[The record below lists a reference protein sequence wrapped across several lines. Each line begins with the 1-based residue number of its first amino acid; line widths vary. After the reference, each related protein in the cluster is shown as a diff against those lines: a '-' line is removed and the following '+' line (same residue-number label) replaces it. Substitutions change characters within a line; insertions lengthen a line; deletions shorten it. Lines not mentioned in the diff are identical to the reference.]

1 MINVK
6 LTPPLLKSVAAAGAS
21 ALLLTLSGCG
31 ESLSDQPY
39 IMSCGGDSLIEFGKT
54 VSSDGVYTTKLA
66 GMDMPDM
73 ETLKGDSRLPR
84 LKAKGFMPEETGLK
98 GNRSTVPLSIDGTS
112 LIEGTRLTLRDG
124 GLYESSD
131 TMPLNGK
138 MSIAHYYL
146 TRDGELKEVEGFH
159 VAKMG
164 EGRPGPDNHHY
175 LRRDVATTL
184 PSDAAYAVYY
194 IEGERWG
201 WSRKPDGSP
210 KVAGRGESGY
220 WVAPLNKNQRYQ
232 PYDDPYDAPGAV
244 PPDRTLGPYVGHP
257 SSIIIGKQKFS
268 VNKPSALPHR
278 RANEDV
284 ETVPCFVRPG
294 STMQFVDF
302 YDTGRPTNDESR
314 FRGRTDGG
322 RHGHGRLG
330 IYFVGSKQD
339 VLDLP
344 SNPNKFS
351 KG

>member
-1 MINVK
+1 MIK
-6 LTPPLLKSVAAAGAS
+6 MKFTPPLLKTFGAVGAG

-31 ESLSDQPY
+31 EDLSDRPY
-39 IMSCGGDSLIEFGKT
+39 VMSCGGNNLISYGKSARAGEGYAT
-54 VSSDGVYTTKLA
+54 RLA
-66 GMDMPDM
+66 GMDMPD
-73 ETLKGDSRLPR
+73 LDKLAGDLRLP
-84 LKAKGFMPEETGLK
+84 AFTEKGYMPEETGLK
-98 GNRSTVPLSIDGTS
+98 GNRSTVPLSIDGTPLVEDTS
-112 LIEGTRLTLRDG
+112 LTVMDG
-124 GLYESSD
+124 GLYSSSQ
-131 TMPLNGK
+131 TRPITGM
-138 MSIAHYYL
+138 MSVTHYYL

-159 VAKMG
+159 VASMG
-164 EGRPGPDNHHY
+164 EGGRGPDGYHNF
-175 LRRDVATTL
+175 RRDVATTL

-201 WSRKPDGSP
+201 STRKPDGSP

-232 PYDDPYDAPGAV
+232 PYDDTKGV
-244 PPDRTLGPYVGHP
+244 PPNRTLGPYAGDP
-257 SSIIIGKQKFS
+257 RYGLKIGEQVFT
-268 VNKPSALPHR
+268 VDDPMTRQHR

-294 STMQFVDF
+294 STMEFVDF

-330 IYFVGSKQD
+330 IYFVGSEED

-344 SNPNKFS
+344 RNPKNFS